1 MRSAETRMVNE
12 TLVAGLTSGDNFLQ
26 KEAIDGLN
34 DYLRVT
40 MREDGFARRLCPPVN
55 ITAADLDRQVDT
67 AKPTVVRDKEPNSP
81 VAYSVPYGT
90 TPMNH
95 YIKGPR
101 YRIMFDRILSRRFN
115 ADVNTLLTYDMDIR
129 QILND
134 YILKDIMGEEDRK
147 YIGLTD
153 WICGDG
159 AVAVTTV
166 GSGVAGNPVLI
177 DQQDPATGSSKWVS
191 GAAIDRSGL
200 ANMMK
205 GLPSSIRHLNPATAL
220 VNNITVWDVVA
231 NGTRDEI
238 GGNLAEELFVN
249 GFAERIIMGI
259 PWIITIKTDLV
270 ATNSIYQFTEPKYLG
285 DFLILDDITVSTKN
299 ENYMIEFFGY
309 ESIGSTIANDAA
321 VCRCD
326 FNVQGASDPN
336 WSPGLA
342 AAAWGTP

>member
-1 MRSAETRMVNE
+1 MRSAETRMLNE
-12 TLVAGLTSGDNFLQ
+12 TLVAGLTSKNDLLE

-34 DYLRVT
+34 DYLRIT
-40 MREDGFARRLCPPVN
+40 MREDGFARRLCPPVD
-55 ITAADLDRQVDT
+55 ITAGDLDRQVDT
-67 AKPTVVRDKEPNSP
+67 SKPVIVRDKEPNSP
-81 VAYSVPYGT
+81 PAYSVPFGT
-90 TPMNH
+90 TPMNT

-101 YRIMFDRILSRRFN
+101 YRVMMDRIESRRFS

-147 YIGLTD
+147 WMIATD
-153 WICGDG
+153 WICGAG
-159 AVAVTTV
+159 RTV
-166 GSGVAGNPVLI
+166 SAGVVKIN
-177 DQQDPATGSSKWVS
+177 QKDPATGSSKWVD
-191 GAAIDRSGL
+191 GGLMNREGL

-220 VNNITVWDVVA
+220 VNNLTIWDVVA
-231 NGTRDEI
+231 LGRDEI

-259 PWIITIKTDLV
+259 PWVITIKTDIV
-270 ATNSIYQFTEPKYLG
+270 GDGTVYQYTEPKYLG
-285 DFLILDDITVSTKN
+285 DFIILDDITVSTKN

-309 ESIGSTIANDAA
+309 ESIGATIANDAA

-326 FNVQGASDPN
+326 FLGTSGTVAN
-336 WSPGLA
+336 WKPA
-342 AAAWGTP
+342 AVWGD

>member
-1 MRSAETRMVNE
+1 MRSAETRMINE
-12 TLVAGLTSGDNFLQ
+12 TLVAGLTSGDGFLQ

-40 MREDGFARRLCPPVN
+40 MREDGFARRVCPPVN
-55 ITAADLDRQVDT
+55 VTAADLDRQVDT
-67 AKPTVVRDKEPNSP
+67 AKPVIVRDKEPNSP
-81 VAYSVPYGT
+81 PAYSVPFGT

-147 YIGLTD
+147 WMVLTD
-153 WICGDG
+153 FICGAPDED
-159 AVAVTTV
+159 
-166 GSGVAGNPVLI
+166 GNPRVVVGGPLDGNDILI
-177 DQQDPATGSSKWVS
+177 DQYDPATGSSKWIS
-191 GAAIDRSGL
+191 GGALDRAGL

-220 VNNITVWDVVA
+220 VNNITIWDVVA
-231 NGTRDEI
+231 LGRDEI
-238 GGNLAEELFVN
+238 GGDLAEEMFVN

-270 ATNSIYQFTEPKYLG
+270 PTNTIYQYTEPKYLG

-299 ENYMIEFFGY
+299 ENYMLEFFGY
-309 ESIGSTIANDAA
+309 ESIGATIANDAA
-321 VCRCD
+321 VVRCD
-326 FNVQGASDPN
+326 FSTGT
-336 WSPGLA
+336 PGTWNPA
-342 AAAWGTP
+342 DVWGTV

>member
-1 MRSAETRMVNE
+1 MRSAETRMINE
-12 TLVAGLTSGDNFLQ
+12 TLVTGLTSGDNFLE

-55 ITAADLDRQVDT
+55 VTSADLDRQVDT
-67 AKPTVVRDKEPNSP
+67 AKPVIVRDKEPNSP
-81 VAYSVPYGT
+81 VAYSVPFGT

-134 YILKDIMGEEDRK
+134 YILKDIMGEEDK
-147 YIGLTD
+147 KWIDSTNF
-153 WICGDG
+153 ICGVDRTVTAG
-159 AVAVTTV
+159 AV
-166 GSGVAGNPVLI
+166 SI
-177 DQQDPATGSSKWVS
+177 DEYDPSTGSSKWIS
-191 GAAIDRSGL
+191 GGPLDRAGL

-220 VNNITVWDVVA
+220 VNNITIWDVVA
-231 NGTRDEI
+231 LTRDEI
-238 GGNLAEELFVN
+238 GGNLAEEMFVN
-249 GFAERIIMGI
+249 GFAERVIMGI
-259 PWIITIKTDLV
+259 PWIVTIKTDLV
-270 ATNSIYQFTEPKYLG
+270 PTDSIYQYTEPKYLG

-299 ENYMIEFFGY
+299 ENYMLEFFGY
-309 ESIGSTIANDAA
+309 ESVGATIANDAA

-326 FNVQGASDPN
+326 FNTGVGPN
-336 WSPGLA
+336 TWNPA
-342 AAAWGTP
+342 TEWGNP

>member
-1 MRSAETRMVNE
+1 MRSAETRMINE

-67 AKPTVVRDKEPNSP
+67 AKPVVVRDKEPNSP
-81 VAYSVPYGT
+81 VAYSVPFGT

-153 WICGDG
+153 WICGAG
-159 AVAVTTV
+159 GRTVA
-166 GSGVAGNPVLI
+166 AGPVLI
-177 DQQDPATGSSKWVS
+177 NQTDPSTGSSKWVS
-191 GAAIDRSGL
+191 GGTIDREGL

-205 GLPSSIRHLNPATAL
+205 GLPSSIRHLNPSTAL

-231 NGTRDEI
+231 LGREQI

-259 PWIITIKTDLV
+259 PWVITIKTDLV
-270 ATNSIYQFTEPKYLG
+270 ATNSIYQYTEPKYLG

-309 ESIGSTIANDAA
+309 ESIGATIANDAA
-321 VCRCD
+321 VCRVD
-326 FNVQGASDPN
+326 FNYGAQVTPPDWKP
-336 WSPGLA
+336 A
-342 AAAWGTP
+342 AVWGD

>member
-1 MRSAETRMVNE
+1 MRSAETRMINE

-55 ITAADLDRQVDT
+55 VTAADLDRQVDT
-67 AKPTVVRDKEPNSP
+67 AKPVIVRDKEPNSP
-81 VAYSVPYGT
+81 PAYSVPFGT

-147 YIGLTD
+147 WMEVTNF
-153 WICGDG
+153 ICGVG
-159 AVAVTTV
+159 RTVT
-166 GSGVAGNPVLI
+166 GGPVLI
-177 DQQDPATGSSKWVS
+177 NQTDPATGCSKWVS
-191 GAAIDRSGL
+191 GGGALDREGL

-220 VNNITVWDVVA
+220 VNNITIWDVVA
-231 NGTRDEI
+231 LGTRDQI
-238 GGNLAEELFVN
+238 GGNLAEEMFVN

-259 PWIITIKTDLV
+259 PWVITIKTDLV
-270 ATNSIYQFTEPKYLG
+270 PDGYIYQYTEPKYLG

-309 ESIGSTIANDAA
+309 ESVGATIANDAA
-321 VCRCD
+321 VCLVD
-326 FNVQGASDPN
+326 FNVGTTPAN
-336 WSPGLA
+336 WHPSA
-342 AAAWGTP
+342 VWGD